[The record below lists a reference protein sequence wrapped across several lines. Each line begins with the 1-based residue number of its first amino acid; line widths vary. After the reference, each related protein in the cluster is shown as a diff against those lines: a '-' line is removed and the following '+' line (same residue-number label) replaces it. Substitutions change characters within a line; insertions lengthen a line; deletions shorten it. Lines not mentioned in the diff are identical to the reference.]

1 MTTTAILQAI
11 WPGLRR
17 VLLRI
22 GRWLLR
28 TIADEGLRWLISYMR
43 QRVRV
48 FQARLK
54 RVLARRHSKWRPK
67 WLRGRIRRWRNAISW
82 LKSKRAAK
90 LKGRVLD
97 AAQRMAERTIPEEA
111 PDESFSRWRRRQA
124 A

>member
-28 TIADEGLRWLISYMR
+28 TIADEGLRGLISYMR

-54 RVLARRHSKWRPK
+54 RVLGRKHSKWRPK
-67 WLRGRIRRWRNAISW
+67 WLRGRIARWRNAITW
-82 LKSKRAAK
+82 LGSKRAAK
-90 LKGRVLD
+90 LKGRVLE
-97 AAQRMAERTIPEEA
+97 AAEKMAERLIPEEA
-111 PDESFSRWRRRQA
+111 PGESFARWRRRQA
-124 A
+124 